1 VGFLFENG
9 QDFPPRAD
17 LYEVTSH
24 NYDECMS
31 QTQSTPS
38 KKSTALE
45 ALSEIDRTWLAE
57 RLVEYR
63 DILDFL
69 QAH

>member
-1 VGFLFENG
+1 
-9 QDFPPRAD
+9 
-17 LYEVTSH
+17 
-24 NYDECMS
+24 MS

-45 ALSEIDRTWLAE
+45 ALSEIDRVGLPE

-63 DILDFL
+63 DVLDFL
-69 QAH
+69 RSH